1 MQSTNLIFGGIG
13 NNAINQDLN
22 ASFFLPSQWDSFCS
36 ALMSDGYDMQN
47 IIQLVVEGCQWAVE
61 ARLEASKIVSKN
73 GLVFQEAF
81 NMGFVLIDYRLK
93 SIHSRE
99 KHVKLCIHME

>member
-1 MQSTNLIFGGIG
+1 
-13 NNAINQDLN
+13 
-22 ASFFLPSQWDSFCS
+22 
-36 ALMSDGYDMQN
+36 MSDGYDVPN

-81 NMGFVLIDYRLK
+81 NMGLVLVDYRLK
-93 SIHSRE
+93 LIHSRE
-99 KHVKLCIHME
+99 KQVKLCINMD